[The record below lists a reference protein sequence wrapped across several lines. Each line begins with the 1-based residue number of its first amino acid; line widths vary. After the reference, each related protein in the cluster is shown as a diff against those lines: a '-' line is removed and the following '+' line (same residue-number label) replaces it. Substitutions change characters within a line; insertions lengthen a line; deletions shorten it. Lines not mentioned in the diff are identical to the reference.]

1 MSVFVCLSL
10 CPQIQTPPN
19 FLRMLY
25 MSVARY
31 SSDGV
36 AIGIVLSIIFH
47 FNIFIYVHVSPF
59 HGTLVQVGGFRNA
72 FLL

>member
-59 HGTLVQVGGFRNA
+59 HVTLVQVGGFRNA
-72 FLL
+72 FLF